1 MKLTK
6 ENLENAEVRT
16 DYIVFDKNKA
26 VSTFFK
32 ADRHYILKYLR
43 LQADSIYILFK
54 NCDFFPASDIKMPE
68 EFTNNRKDESYE
80 MTCERNKHFVDL
92 QKAGIEYDLLAKRI
106 DKLEKYLHNN
116 NPSDPKTLTHQ
127 LLSIR
132 KDVDDLINDKGWKP
146 KPFTTFADMTGK
158 PERPEKILCAAIE
171 FENNMGKQLIGGA
184 THELIEMSNQA
195 IVYHGLKNK
204 KYGFLTSWQR
214 FVNSKE
220 AYEIHMPKELIQSN
234 YNNHIVG
241 HLNPSDLL

>member
-6 ENLENAEVRT
+6 ENLIKHGLTPFAIFFNGILIKTQQMVQDATFKDGYAIPISGVGP
-16 DYIVFDKNKA
+16 
-26 VSTFFK
+26 VS
-32 ADRHYILKYLR
+32 I
-43 LQADSIYILFK
+43 DSWLCRYK
-54 NCDFFPASDIKMPE
+54 DCDFFPASHIKMPE
-68 EFTNNRKDESYE
+68 EFTNN
-80 MTCERNKHFVDL
+80 
-92 QKAGIEYDLLAKRI
+92 
-106 DKLEKYLHNN
+106 
-116 NPSDPKTLTHQ
+116 
-127 LLSIR
+127 R

-146 KPFTTFADMTGK
+146 KTFTTFADMTGK